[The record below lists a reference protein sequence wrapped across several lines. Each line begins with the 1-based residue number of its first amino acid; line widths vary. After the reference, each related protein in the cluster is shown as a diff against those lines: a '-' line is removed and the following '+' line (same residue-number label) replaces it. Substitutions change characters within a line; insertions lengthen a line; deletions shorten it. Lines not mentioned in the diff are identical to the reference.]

1 MDEVEVAAR
10 GLRRW
15 SQARSE
21 NASGSGNVPGENA
34 VTSTKSVQCFS
45 SQMPGI
51 RIGKW
56 SL

>member
-1 MDEVEVAAR
+1 MEK
-10 GLRRW
+10 
-15 SQARSE
+15 
-21 NASGSGNVPGENA
+21 ASGSGNVPAEKA

-45 SQMPGI
+45 SQIPGI